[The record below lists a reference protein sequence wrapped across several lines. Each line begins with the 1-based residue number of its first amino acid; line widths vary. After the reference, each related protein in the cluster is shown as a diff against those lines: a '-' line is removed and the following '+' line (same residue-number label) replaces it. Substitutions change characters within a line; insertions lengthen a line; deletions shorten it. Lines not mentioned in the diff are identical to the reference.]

1 MHPDILQILPI
12 LIRMMKKHIP
22 MIIRRTII
30 RARISYRG
38 RYIPYSTGI
47 LSGRSW
53 RENKPED

>member
-12 LIRMMKKHIP
+12 PIRMMKRHIP

-47 LSGRSW
+47 LSGRIW
-53 RENKPED
+53 RENKP